1 MERNGTAGLARRLT
15 GWTLRAG
22 VAAAIL
28 GGVALG
34 VMALNERAGAG
45 IAAAPAAPLP
55 VLAAPLV
62 AERGYS
68 EVRRYAGRLEPA
80 RRTALGFERGG
91 RVVAV
96 LVAEGD
102 TVAAGAPVARLD
114 TALLEAERA
123 EARAV
128 RARLATD
135 VELARLTRDRQEA
148 LSAAAASAQRRDEA
162 RLALAAAE
170 AALAEADARLA
181 AITIELEKSELRAPF
196 AGRIAARRAD
206 EGAMLAAG
214 APVVEVLET
223 GRPRA
228 RIGIAPEVAAGLVPG
243 AEYALEIDGRERP
256 ARLAALR
263 PDLDPA
269 SRTVTAL
276 FDLDGGGGVPFG
288 ATAVFAAETFHAAEG
303 AWLPLSALV
312 DGGRGTWVVYTLA
325 EDGDAE
331 RIAREAVEVLSVQGD
346 RAYVRGALPEGV
358 RVVRDGTHR
367 VRPGQAVAAL
377 AGE

>member
-1 MERNGTAGLARRLT
+1 
-15 GWTLRAG
+15 
-22 VAAAIL
+22 
-28 GGVALG
+28 
-34 VMALNERAGAG
+34 
-45 IAAAPAAPLP
+45 
-55 VLAAPLV
+55 
-62 AERGYS
+62 
-68 EVRRYAGRLEPA
+68 
-80 RRTALGFERGG
+80 
-91 RVVAV
+91 
-96 LVAEGD
+96 
-102 TVAAGAPVARLD
+102 
-114 TALLEAERA
+114 
-123 EARAV
+123 V